1 MNLRNISTREQI
13 LIFVVALVFIGGGY
27 GLLRYRPA
35 LAELAKL
42 QASNLETAERTKKAV
57 IPDEP
62 NDNPEELEADI
73 AYADKT
79 LETMNARFIQLE
91 QRLAPEESQ
100 ELRLSIS
107 NLANNVGVRIREN
120 IPYVIPSA
128 AGVKSQATP
137 KANLTRRAQKA
148 ARKAAG
154 GRLGG
159 VGADAVMGTA
169 PLPGEL
175 SYRLVNDLDSPRPFQ
190 RVSLEGNFYQLQRFI
205 DELGKLPS
213 MVTVTQMQV
222 ELSAQTPPAGYPQP
236 LLVTMI
242 LVL

>member
-13 LIFVVALVFIGGGY
+13 LIFIVAVVFVGGGY

-35 LAELAKL
+35 LAVLAQL
-42 QASNLETAERTKKAV
+42 QATNLETAERTKKAV

-62 NDNPEELEADI
+62 DENPEELEADI
-73 AYADKT
+73 ADADKT
-79 LETMNARFIQLE
+79 LEIMRSKFDVLA

-107 NLANNVGVRIREN
+107 NLANNIGVRIREN

-128 AGVKSQATP
+128 ASTKKQDAP

-154 GRLGG
+154 GRLSG
-159 VGADAVMGTA
+159 VGADAVIGNA

-190 RVSLEGNFYQLQRFI
+190 RVSLEGNFYQLQQFI
-205 DELGKLPS
+205 DEVGKLPS
-213 MVTVTQMQV
+213 IVTITQIQV

-242 LVL
+242 LAL

>member
-1 MNLRNISTREQI
+1 MNLRQISTREQI
-13 LIFVVALVFIGGGY
+13 LIFIVAVVFIGGGY

-42 QASNLETAERTKKAV
+42 QATNIETAERTKKAV

-62 NDNPEELEADI
+62 EDNPEDLEAEI
-73 AYADKT
+73 ADADKT
-79 LETMNARFIQLE
+79 LEIMKSRFDLLA

-100 ELRLSIS
+100 ELRLGIS

-120 IPYVIPSA
+120 IPYVIPGA
-128 AGVKSQATP
+128 ASSKSQAAP
-137 KANLTRRAQKA
+137 KTNLTRRAQKA

-159 VGADAVMGTA
+159 VGADAVMGNA

-175 SYRLVNDLDSPRPFQ
+175 SYRLVNDLESARPFQ

-213 MVTVTQMQV
+213 MVTITQIQI

-242 LVL
+242 LAL